1 MVLIIGILVNVDG
14 IEYAHDNII
23 PLGMFGLNYLVYCIK
38 APCSMPSASCTEDRG
53 LGVYSFYSPF
63 TYIRITLYL
72 GIR

>member
-1 MVLIIGILVNVDG
+1 MVLIIGRLVNVEG

-23 PLGMFGLNYLVYCIK
+23 PLWMFGLNYLVYCIK
-38 APCSMPSASCTEDRG
+38 APCRMPSASCTEDRG
-53 LGVYSFYSPF
+53 LGDSPF